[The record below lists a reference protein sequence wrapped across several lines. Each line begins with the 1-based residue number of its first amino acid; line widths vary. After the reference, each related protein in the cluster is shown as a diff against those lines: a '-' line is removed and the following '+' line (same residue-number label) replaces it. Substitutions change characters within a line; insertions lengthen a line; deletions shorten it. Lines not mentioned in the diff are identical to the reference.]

1 MALALLVAEVAAQLG
16 FQAAFQPGAD
26 DLLNESVL
34 SVELDL
40 SAVDESHEFVEG
52 PGFLDGVHGA
62 EGCDFLGDV
71 GDVFHALFGLVFL
84 DGYIVFFPS
93 PGIS

>member
-1 MALALLVAEVAAQLG
+1 MFPVLA
-16 FQAAFQPGAD
+16 
-26 DLLNESVL
+26 
-34 SVELDL
+34 VELDF

-71 GDVFHALFGLVFL
+71 GGVFRALFGLVFL
-84 DGYIVFFPS
+84 DGHSVFSLVSFYQLTRGLTQS
-93 PGIS
+93 I